1 LKLLH
6 NDLMSLAVNF
16 IALPMAKKEPRAAF
30 ATL

>member
-1 LKLLH
+1 
-6 NDLMSLAVNF
+6 MSLAVNF